1 MDQAL
6 NQWLTGRNT
15 EEDENTKVMTQALRI
30 LLSFINIGLVLLPI
44 WWLAGGGLYWP
55 TQIKLPSASPGLKH

>member
-6 NQWLTGRNT
+6 NQWVTGRNT
-15 EEDENTKVMTQALRI
+15 GEDENAKVMTQALRI

-44 WWLAGGGLYWP
+44 WGLAGGGYTDPPRLNYLQKAQP
-55 TQIKLPSASPGLKH
+55 